1 MKALCS
7 THQKIWKTRTQ
18 KRPTSVSDLHPEKH
32 LPVIWLELQKI
43 DTSCCALSYM
53 LVFHIIGKYNQ
64 ILYIIFTGIN

>member
-32 LPVIWLELQKI
+32 LPVI
-43 DTSCCALSYM
+43 
-53 LVFHIIGKYNQ
+53 
-64 ILYIIFTGIN
+64 